1 MKRRDVLRNITLS
14 SVGVAIT
21 TAGVN
26 ANTNPALSEE
36 LIEAGK
42 KKKKKTQTAPGR
54 TPEET
59 ERDAKLMA
67 EVFFN
72 EHEMATITI
81 LCDIILPAEG
91 VSPSASQVGVPA
103 FIEFIAKDMPYHQT
117 PLRGGLMWLDSQAM
131 KRFNKKFVECTQNQ
145 RIQIV
150 DDIAYPED
158 AKPEFSQ
165 GAAFFNR
172 MRDLTMTGFYT
183 TEAGFKDLGYVGNK
197 PNLWQGVP
205 KDVLDQYGLTGNE

>member
-26 ANTNPALSEE
+26 AHTNPVPPDE
-36 LIEAGK
+36 LAEAGK
-42 KKKKKTQTAPGR
+42 KKKKKQKTAPGR

-72 EHEMATITI
+72 EHEMATITV

-91 VSPSASQVGVPA
+91 ASPSASQVGVPA

-117 PLRGGLMWLDSQAM
+117 PLRGGLMWIDNQAM
-131 KRFNKKFVECTQNQ
+131 KRFNKKFVECAQNQ
-145 RIQIV
+145 RIQII
-150 DDIAYPED
+150 DDIAYPKD
-158 AKPEFSQ
+158 AKPEFTQ

-183 TEAGFKDLGYVGNK
+183 TEAGFKDLGYMGNK

-205 KDVLDQYGLTGNE
+205 KDVLEQYGLTGNE